1 MLPPNHVTEVANRTQ
16 TSSAVTLDDV
26 IKAMEQWRANKR
38 RQAEQIPESIW
49 QQIFALLERF
59 SESTLRS
66 ALRISAAQFQRKLA
80 EYNRQAVASETPLP
94 VMDFCEVKKSPSLL
108 KNSLYKPAKI
118 PATNTLVVEF
128 CRADGQVMKIHTTTD
143 SFAQLM
149 KAFFIG
155 D

>member
-1 MLPPNHVTEVANRTQ
+1 MLTPNHVTEVAKRSQ
-16 TSSAVTLDDV
+16 TLSAITLDDV
-26 IKAMEQWRANKR
+26 LKAMDQWRANKR
-38 RQAEQIPESIW
+38 KRAEQIPESIW
-49 QQIFALLERF
+49 QQIFALHERF

-66 ALRISAAQFQRKLA
+66 ALGISAAQFQRKLA
-80 EYNRQAVASETPLP
+80 EYNRQAVPSAPLP
-94 VMDFCEVKKSPSLL
+94 VMDFCEIKQSPPLL

-149 KAFFIG
+149 QAFFIG
-155 D
+155 G